1 MADKLCQ
8 HPDDDGKITFIHEA
22 YCAFIMYLHNVLPMQ
37 RKQLQENMIFFLAG
51 LSKKSYTVLK
61 EIFRLYEENTLG
73 KVPRAKKDAL
83 TKRDCKGSNFKGKN
97 NDIECVL
104 TSK

>member
-22 YCAFIMYLHNVLPMQ
+22 YCAFIMWHHNVLPMQ
-37 RKQLQENMIFFLAG
+37 CKQLQENMIFFLAG
-51 LSKKSYTVLK
+51 LSKKSYTVQK
-61 EIFRLYEENTLG
+61 EIFRLYEEIYTWEG
-73 KVPRAKKDAL
+73 TQGKKDAL
-83 TKRDCKGSNFKGKN
+83 TKPDCKSSNFK
-97 NDIECVL
+97 